1 MDGVI
6 VRERIAGHPG
16 VAEIM
21 LDRAEAMNAI
31 NTAMALRLAQAC
43 AELATDRQVR
53 AVVLYGTGERAFC
66 VGADL
71 KERNRMS
78 DADFLRQRPVFRA
91 AFGGLLALPQPVI
104 AAVHGYALGGGCE
117 LALSC
122 DMIVADE
129 TAVFGLPETTVGLV
143 PGGGGTQLA
152 LRRLGPGRAADL
164 VLSGR
169 RVDAGEAA
177 RIGLADRVVPPGTA
191 CPEAI
196 ELAGRMAAGS
206 PVAGQ
211 PFARGPASAWRRRW
225 RWRTRPGAPPRCPP
239 TGARASP
246 PSTRSASRNGQGSD
260 MSDMPARISLREVG
274 PRDGLQN
281 EDPVPTPAKIAL
293 IDRLG
298 HTGVSRIEAVSFVRA
313 DAIPQMADAD
323 EVWAGVARVPTV
335 RYSALAPNLRGAR
348 RALDAGFT
356 EVEVVVSASDTHN
369 RKNVNRSTEQSLD
382 EIAVVIDEA
391 HQRGATCQVIVSTAW
406 GCPYEGDVPVD
417 RVLWAAGR
425 AVADGADSVSFGDTT
440 GMATPRRVRDL
451 VGGFRSRFPGTPLNL
466 HFHNT
471 RGTGLANVLAALE
484 LGVDDFDASVGG
496 LGGCPYA
503 PGATG
508 NIATEELVHMV
519 EDMGVAT
526 GVDLDAMID
535 AAAEAERI
543 VGRELPSQVLRAGPR
558 TRTIPA

>member
-1 MDGVI
+1 
-6 VRERIAGHPG
+6 
-16 VAEIM
+16 
-21 LDRAEAMNAI
+21 
-31 NTAMALRLAQAC
+31 
-43 AELATDRQVR
+43 
-53 AVVLYGTGERAFC
+53 
-66 VGADL
+66 
-71 KERNRMS
+71 MS
-78 DADFLRQRPVFRA
+78 D
-91 AFGGLLALPQPVI
+91 I
-104 AAVHGYALGGGCE
+104 
-117 LALSC
+117 
-122 DMIVADE
+122 
-129 TAVFGLPETTVGLV
+129 
-143 PGGGGTQLA
+143 
-152 LRRLGPGRAADL
+152 
-164 VLSGR
+164 
-169 RVDAGEAA
+169 
-177 RIGLADRVVPPGTA
+177 
-191 CPEAI
+191 
-196 ELAGRMAAGS
+196 
-206 PVAGQ
+206 
-211 PFARGPASAWRRRW
+211 
-225 RWRTRPGAPPRCPP
+225 
-239 TGARASP
+239 
-246 PSTRSASRNGQGSD
+246 PS
-260 MSDMPARISLREVG
+260 RISLREVG

-298 HTGVSRIEAVSFVRA
+298 RTGVSRIEAVSFVRA

-382 EIAVVIDEA
+382 EIAVVIDAA
-391 HQRGATCQVIVSTAW
+391 HRRGATCQVIVSTAW

-417 RVLWAAGR
+417 RVLWASGR

-451 VGGFRSRFPGTPLNL
+451 VGGFRSRHPDTPLNL